1 MNVIKT
7 CWILFEGVDMNDHTS
22 SSNSSLR
29 GARPNGAETEVH
41 AIDPEMLEAMLVEAT
56 DTAPA
61 VNDPSLALDEDLE
74 TCDLHAIG
82 AAASG
87 TRSKMRSDR
96 TMGTS
101 TEKSVHTCG
110 GCRG

>member
-1 MNVIKT
+1 M
-7 CWILFEGVDMNDHTS
+7 
-22 SSNSSLR
+22 
-29 GARPNGAETEVH
+29 H

-74 TCDLHAIG
+74 NCDLQAIG

-87 TRSKMRSDR
+87 TPSKMRFGR
-96 TMGTS
+96 TTQTS
-101 TEKSVHTCG
+101 TESCQNTCG